1 MPSTGRTTKASVLFR
16 GSQPAA
22 LGPRRPAPVENQRD
36 AGGRL
41 PVAPPRAR
49 GGFTLVELLVVI
61 AIIGVLIALLLPAVQ
76 SARESARR
84 ISCTNNLKQVGLGLL
99 EYVSAKQT
107 FPPAQSVFSSVA
119 MNKSTNPA
127 WAWSFLIL
135 PYMDQQ
141 TVYDMIRSANSTV
154 LGPNN
159 QNYYLSYKSGLNGCS
174 TVIPTYLCPSV
185 VGGGV
190 DPSRNQETNQ
200 LQYYAP
206 YVAGGSYTK
215 GNQDTGAPAIGN
227 NPAVGF
233 ACSDYGGI
241 EGPSTNT
248 TGVVNPS
255 TNQMYVLPTS
265 GVNLGMLPKLVAT
278 IMPATSQAIS
288 PKLVPDGLSKT
299 MIVGE
304 MAGRGFNFNKTK
316 FSGTWAV
323 GDNVGTLQL
332 QFSGPATAA
341 FPTTLTVD
349 PNGNSYGTYSTWCP
363 AFGEDELIA
372 FHPNGGM
379 ILLCDGSVQFIPVE
393 TDPAVIFSLATRNG
407 GETIEAGVIGD

>member
-1 MPSTGRTTKASVLFR
+1 VA
-16 GSQPAA
+16 
-22 LGPRRPAPVENQRD
+22 NQRD

-41 PVAPPRAR
+41 PVAPRRAR

-76 SARESARR
+76 AARESARR
-84 ISCTNNLKQVGLGLL
+84 ISCTNNLKQIGLGLL

-107 FPPAQSVFSSVA
+107 FPPAQTVFSA
-119 MNKSTNPA
+119 TPMNKSTNPA

-141 TVYDMIRSANSTV
+141 TVYDMIRSANPASST
-154 LGPNN
+154 LSGPNN
-159 QNYYLSYKSGLNGCS
+159 QNYYLSPVSGKNGCS

-190 DPSRNQETNQ
+190 DPSRNQQTNQ
-200 LQYYAP
+200 LQYFAP

-215 GNQDTGAPAIGN
+215 GNMDTGAPVVGT
-227 NPAVGF
+227 NPPVGF

-241 EGPSTNT
+241 EGPSTAT

-255 TNQMYVLPTS
+255 TGQMYVLPAS
-265 GVNLGMLPKLVAT
+265 GINLGMLPKMVAT
-278 IMPATSQAIS
+278 TGPSQAIS

-332 QFSGPATAA
+332 PFSGPSTLG
-341 FPTTLTVD
+341 FPTTLTQD
-349 PNGNSYGTYSTWCP
+349 SGNNLGTYSTWCP
-363 AFGEDELIA
+363 AFGGDELIA

-379 ILLCDGSVQFIPVE
+379 ILLCDGSVQFIPME
-393 TDPAVIFSLATRNG
+393 TDPAALYSLSTRNG
-407 GETIEAGVIGD
+407 GETIDAGVIGD